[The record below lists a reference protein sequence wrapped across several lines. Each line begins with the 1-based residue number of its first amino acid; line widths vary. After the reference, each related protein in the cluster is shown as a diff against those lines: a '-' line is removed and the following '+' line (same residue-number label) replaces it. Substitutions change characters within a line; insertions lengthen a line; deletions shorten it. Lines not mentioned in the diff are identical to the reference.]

1 MNIAYIECG
10 NEKLGKDYCGE
21 GVYELVFN
29 DEVIGNHHCSNR
41 SFANHDLTVWRLEEL
56 NKYEIDKVVSNGE
69 VVWERDNAKINNETN
84 SKFILANKIYEAKN
98 CY

>member
-1 MNIAYIECG
+1 MKIAYIYGKE
-10 NEKLGKDYCGE
+10 NKDYCSE
-21 GVYELVFN
+21 GAYELVFN
-29 DEVIGNHHCSNR
+29 DEVIGNHYCSNR

-69 VVWERDNAKINNETN
+69 VVWKRDNVKINNETN
-84 SKFILANKIYEAKN
+84 SKFKLANKIYEAKN